1 MPIFSRPVLCLACPV
16 SDTPQR
22 LKKSLTL
29 FDVYAISTGAMFS
42 SGFFLLPG
50 LATAKA
56 GPAAVLAYA
65 LAGLLI
71 LPAMFSVAELSTA
84 MPKAGGAYYFL
95 DRSLGPMAGTI
106 GGLGTWLALVLKS
119 AFALIGMGAYL
130 VFFLEVPIKPLAVAL
145 TVGFAALNI
154 FGAKETSGLQRAFV
168 ITLVVILAFFVAQGL
183 FEVFSQDVGAIHRE
197 QFTPFFPFGTEGL
210 IATIGLVF
218 VSYAGLT
225 KVASV
230 AEEVQNP
237 DRNIPLGMALSLG
250 TATFIYI
257 VGVYIMIAVLDSSE
271 LRSDLTPVATAA
283 QAFFSWLPGQIGLLL
298 IVISAIAAFAS
309 TGNAGVLSAS
319 RYPLAMA
326 RDRLLPAGFADLS
339 SKGTPTKAILATAG
353 LMIVFI
359 VGFETEDVAKLASSF
374 QLLIF
379 ALINLAVVVMR
390 ESRIPSYVPGY
401 TSPWYPWLQIVGI
414 IAPFFLIAQMGSLAI
429 ALTGVMLLAG
439 FMWYRYYVQRNAHV
453 VREGAIYHLFARL
466 GQYQYDG
473 LDGELR
479 TILKE
484 KGLTD
489 ETRYEYLVT
498 HSGVIDL
505 DEPIGYDELVDRA
518 SALLAERLPL
528 SKQELVDGFMEGSKY
543 GITPVSHGA
552 ALPHQRIPNLQQS
565 QLVMVR
571 CRPGMQIDFDL
582 DGEMDTP
589 PVYAFFFLISP
600 EEPPGRH
607 LRTLA
612 NIASRIDEAPFMDE
626 WLSARNAQDLKE
638 TLLHNDRYL
647 SLHLATDQATAPLIG
662 QSLRDLRWPEG
673 VLIALIRR
681 DGDIMVPRGSTVLE
695 AGDVL
700 TIIGDPAEVKV
711 IYDRYRGHV

>member
-1 MPIFSRPVLCLACPV
+1 
-16 SDTPQR
+16 
-22 LKKSLTL
+22 
-29 FDVYAISTGAMFS
+29 
-42 SGFFLLPG
+42 
-50 LATAKA
+50 
-56 GPAAVLAYA
+56 
-65 LAGLLI
+65 
-71 LPAMFSVAELSTA
+71 
-84 MPKAGGAYYFL
+84 
-95 DRSLGPMAGTI
+95 
-106 GGLGTWLALVLKS
+106 
-119 AFALIGMGAYL
+119 
-130 VFFLEVPIKPLAVAL
+130 
-145 TVGFAALNI
+145 
-154 FGAKETSGLQRAFV
+154 
-168 ITLVVILAFFVAQGL
+168 
-183 FEVFSQDVGAIHRE
+183 
-197 QFTPFFPFGTEGL
+197 PFGTEGL

-230 AEEVQNP
+230 AEEIQNP

-257 VGVYIMIAVLDSSE
+257 VGVYIMIAVLDPSE

-283 QAFFSWLPGQIGLLL
+283 QAFFSWLPGQTGLLL

-326 RDRLLPAGFADLS
+326 RDRLLPTGFADLS
-339 SKGTPTKAILATAG
+339 KKGTPTKAILATAG
-353 LMIVFI
+353 LMILFI
-359 VGFETEDVAKLASSF
+359 VAFETEDVAKLASAF

-379 ALINLAVVVMR
+379 SLINLAVIVMR

-401 TSPWYPWLQIVGI
+401 HSPLYPWLQIVGI
-414 IAPFFLIAQMGSLAI
+414 VAPFFLIAQMGTLAI
-429 ALTGVMLLAG
+429 LLTGVMLLAG
-439 FMWYRYYVQRNAHV
+439 LLWYRYYVRRNAHV

-466 GQYQYDG
+466 GQYRYDG

-498 HSGVIDL
+498 HAGVIDL
-505 DEPIGYDELVDRA
+505 DEPVGYDVLVEQA

-528 SKQELVDGFMEGSKY
+528 SKQELIDGFMEGSKY
-543 GITPVSHGA
+543 GVTPVSHGA
-552 ALPHQRIPNLQQS
+552 TLPHQRIPGLQQS

-626 WLSARNAQDLKE
+626 WLNARNAQDLKE

-647 SLHLATDQATAPLIG
+647 SLHLAADQATAPLIG
-662 QSLRDLRWPEG
+662 QALRDLRWPDG

-681 DGDIMVPRGSTVLE
+681 DGDILVARGSTVLRE
-695 AGDVL
+695 GDVL

-711 IYDRYRGHV
+711 IYDRYRGHDVSAS